1 MPLIPAPPPLPED
14 ASPAQREMHAQA
26 VERFLTEGGQPLVPD
41 DDEDATMAALRAMQR
56 DHKRFLT
63 HHSPVTA
70 SLQLAAMRTVEELQ
84 ARATATETPAIVA
97 MGEAVMRKAV
107 AGDMAAVTMVTE
119 RFEGKAGNRK
129 GDIDP
134 EAENRRADMATI
146 IESTVRALTEG
157 KRGQTLEG
165 QATEV
170 ED

>member
-70 SLQLAAMRTVEELQ
+70 SMQLATMRTVEELQ
-84 ARATATETPAIVA
+84 ARATATETPD
-97 MGEAVMRKAV
+97 RK
-107 AGDMAAVTMVTE
+107 
-119 RFEGKAGNRK
+119 
-129 GDIDP
+129 
-134 EAENRRADMATI
+134 
-146 IESTVRALTEG
+146 STRLSSSHTNISRMPSSA
-157 KRGQTLEG
+157 
-165 QATEV
+165 
-170 ED
+170 

>member
-70 SLQLAAMRTVEELQ
+70 SLQLAAMQ
-84 ARATATETPAIVA
+84 IGRAHV
-97 MGEAVMRKAV
+97 
-107 AGDMAAVTMVTE
+107 
-119 RFEGKAGNRK
+119 
-129 GDIDP
+129 
-134 EAENRRADMATI
+134 
-146 IESTVRALTEG
+146 
-157 KRGQTLEG
+157 
-165 QATEV
+165 
-170 ED
+170 